1 MSQSNNNSDTNSN
14 DNHSQSANPNAV
26 DRIVEES
33 LRPVAHLMKDPS
45 VTEILINGPNEV
57 FVERAGKLHKTDAK
71 FADEDT
77 LRAAVVSIAGFVSRR
92 INDEEPR
99 LDARLP
105 SGSRIAAVLYP
116 ISRGGTTVSIRK
128 FTQTNISFKDYI
140 QLGAITADAAQF
152 LDVCMFLGKNV
163 LVSGGTGSG
172 KTTLLSLL
180 CSRIPKGQRLIVIE
194 DSSELTIGYEHV
206 VRFETRMANQ
216 QGKGE
221 ISMKDLLKSSL
232 RLRPD
237 RIIVGEVRSAEAM
250 ELINAMN
257 TGHKGC
263 LGTVHANSPED
274 AIVRLE
280 ALAQG
285 GDAKISEKA
294 LKSQVASAVDLII
307 QVSRFSDGSRRIA
320 AISEIVGLN
329 SDGSYEVNTIFNL
342 SRLVRKPDGKLE
354 GHIEPTGNL
363 PTFMNEII
371 DNRLP
376 FPEAKFRK
384 AI

>member
-1 MSQSNNNSDTNSN
+1 MSNNLSSAPENS
-14 DNHSQSANPNAV
+14 NAV

-33 LRPVAHLMKDPS
+33 LRPVAHLMKDPT

-57 FVERAGKLHKTDAK
+57 FVERGGKLQKTDAK

-92 INDEEPR
+92 ITDEEPR

-116 ISRGGTTVSIRK
+116 ISRTGTTVSIRK
-128 FTQTNISFKDYI
+128 FTQTSITFKDYI
-140 QLGAITADAAQF
+140 QLGAITADGAQF
-152 LDVCMFLGKNV
+152 LDVCMFLGKNI

-172 KTTLLSLL
+172 KTTLLSLM
-180 CSRIPKGQRLIVIE
+180 CSRIPKGQRIIVIE
-194 DSSELTIGYEHV
+194 DSSELTINYEHV

-221 ISMKDLLKSSL
+221 VSMKDLLKSSL

-285 GDAKISEKA
+285 GDGKISEKA

-329 SDGSYEVNTIFNL
+329 ADGSYEVNPIFQM
-342 SRLVRKPDGKLE
+342 SRMIRRPDGKLE
-354 GHIEPTGNL
+354 GQIEPSGNL

-384 AI
+384 AS